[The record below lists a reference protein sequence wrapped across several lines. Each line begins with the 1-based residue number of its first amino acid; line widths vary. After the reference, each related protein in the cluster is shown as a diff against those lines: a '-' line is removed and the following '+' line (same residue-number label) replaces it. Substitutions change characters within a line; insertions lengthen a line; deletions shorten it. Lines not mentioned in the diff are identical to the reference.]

1 MPIDAAHLH
10 LALTHL
16 PVIGAP
22 LLLLVL
28 TIGLLRGWNE
38 VVTVAL
44 ALAVGLAAVT
54 GVVYLTGDPAEEL
67 VERAA
72 WFSESITELHE
83 ERAAVAL
90 VGTVVTGLLAA
101 AALLLRSKRQLLARL
116 TWAGLL
122 VSTLLL
128 AWTAWSGGQIRHDE
142 IRSAAGTQVPPS

>member
-22 LLLLVL
+22 FLLLLL

-44 ALAVGLAAVT
+44 ALAVGLAVVT
-54 GVVYLTGDPAEEL
+54 GAVYLTGDPAEEM

-90 VGTVVTGLLAA
+90 AATVVTGLLAA
-101 AALLLRSKRQLLARL
+101 AALLLRSKGRLLARL

-128 AWTAWSGGQIRHDE
+128 GWTAWSGGQIRHDE
-142 IRSAAGTQVPPS
+142 IRPAAATQASRS

>member
-44 ALAVGLAAVT
+44 ALTVGLAAVT
-54 GVVYLTGDPAEEL
+54 GVVYLTGEPAEEL

-72 WFSESITELHE
+72 WFSEPLTEVHE

-90 VGTVVTGLLAA
+90 AATVVTGIVAL
-101 AALLLRSKRQLLARL
+101 AALLLRSKGRWLGRL

-122 VSTLLL
+122 VSTVLLG
-128 AWTAWSGGQIRHDE
+128 WTAWTGGLIRHDE
-142 IRSAAGTQVPPS
+142 IRSAPGTEAPRS

>member
-22 LLLLVL
+22 FLLLVL
-28 TIGLLRGWNE
+28 TIGMLRRWNE

-44 ALAVGLAAVT
+44 ALALGLAAVT

-67 VERAA
+67 VERTA

-90 VGTVVTGLLAA
+90 AGTVVTGLLAT
-101 AALLLRSKRQLLARL
+101 AALLLRSKRQWLARL

-128 AWTAWSGGQIRHDE
+128 GWTAWSGGQIRHDE
-142 IRSAAGTQVPPS
+142 IRAATGTQASRS

>member
-22 LLLLVL
+22 FLLLVL
-28 TIGLLRGWNE
+28 TIGLVRAWHE
-38 VVTVAL
+38 VVAVAL
-44 ALAVGLAAVT
+44 ALTVGLAAVT

-67 VERAA
+67 VEHAA
-72 WFSESITELHE
+72 WFSESLTEVHE

-90 VGTVVTGLLAA
+90 AATVVTGLVAA
-101 AALLLRSKRQLLARL
+101 AALLLRSKRQWLARL

-122 VSTLLL
+122 VSTVLLG
-128 AWTAWSGGQIRHDE
+128 WTAWSGGLIRHDE
-142 IRSAAGTQVPPS
+142 IRSATGTQVPPS

>member
-1 MPIDAAHLH
+1 MPFDAAHLH

-22 LLLLVL
+22 FLLLVL

-44 ALAVGLAAVT
+44 ALAVGLAVVT
-54 GVVYLTGDPAEEL
+54 GAVYLTGDPAEEM

-72 WFSESITELHE
+72 WFSESVTELHE
-83 ERAAVAL
+83 ERATVAL
-90 VGTVVTGLLAA
+90 VATVVTGILAA
-101 AALLLRSKRQLLARL
+101 AALLLRSKGRLLARL

-128 AWTAWSGGQIRHDE
+128 GWTAWSGGLIRHDE
-142 IRSAAGTQVPPS
+142 IRSATGAQASPF